1 LSARADEHSV
11 GTSGRPPRSLER
23 RGDRY
28 GLETMCIGGG
38 QGLAAVFERI
48 VS

>member
-1 LSARADEHSV
+1 MLRELD
-11 GTSGRPPRSLER
+11 R

-38 QGLAAVFERI
+38 QGMAAVFEMI
-48 VS
+48 AA